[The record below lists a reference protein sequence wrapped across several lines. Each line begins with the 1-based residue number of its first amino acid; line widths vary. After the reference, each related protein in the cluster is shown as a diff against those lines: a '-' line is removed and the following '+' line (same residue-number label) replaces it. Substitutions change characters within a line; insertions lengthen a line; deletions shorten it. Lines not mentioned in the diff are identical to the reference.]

1 MARVPRVNARGENRP
16 INENGAPP
24 AESSAPRRRPVKRHR
39 RPFGVLTMLAHEWE
53 NPVFCQ
59 HSMRLLANDV
69 MPVFARHAEQFAAV
83 PSSIFAW

>member
-1 MARVPRVNARGENRP
+1 MVTWGSMTTVTDKLVALRDKVG
-16 INENGAPP
+16 
-24 AESSAPRRRPVKRHR
+24 
-39 RPFGVLTMLAHEWE
+39 PFGVLTMLAHEWD